1 MKKGLSILLLHLF
14 FLACP
19 GQDSL
24 QKSWELKGYIKDL
37 NSFVFSSD
45 FKNVSYTNLIHNR
58 INFKWKPFNNITAAL
73 EVRNRL
79 YWGND
84 VKEIPDFE
92 NQLRNVNDAVDL
104 SATWKISSNT
114 LFVSNVERLWVEYRR
129 TKWNIKA
136 GRQRVNWGI
145 ANTWNPN
152 DIFNAYNFLDF
163 DYEERPGCDAL
174 KIQYAISDFSNVEIS
189 SALTGEG
196 HQTISAIRY
205 LTNYKGFDLQFI
217 SGVFHN
223 NFTAGLGWAG
233 SISNVGYK
241 GEGQFFLG
249 NDGSPNDINLTTE
262 VDYFFK
268 GGWYANSAILY
279 NENGLDA
286 PVTNWS
292 QVTFKI
298 SPTSLMPA
306 KWNILAG
313 CSKEFTPLFSG
324 SLNVIYSPGVNLFIL
339 YPSFKYNLASSLDI
353 DFVWQS
359 LFAEL
364 ESKFQD
370 ITHAGFVRLKW
381 SF

>member
-37 NSFVFSSD
+37 NSFVFTSD

-58 INFKWKPFNNITAAL
+58 INFKWKPSNNITAAL

-92 NQLRNVNDAVDL
+92 SQLRNVNDAVDL

-249 NDGSPNDINLTTE
+249 NDGFQRL
-262 VDYFFK
+262 
-268 GGWYANSAILY
+268 GG
-279 NENGLDA
+279 ER
-286 PVTNWS
+286 
-292 QVTFKI
+292 
-298 SPTSLMPA
+298 
-306 KWNILAG
+306 
-313 CSKEFTPLFSG
+313 
-324 SLNVIYSPGVNLFIL
+324 
-339 YPSFKYNLASSLDI
+339 LDI
-353 DFVWQS
+353 GCVRDFRVCHDRGGIRVDQHDTVT
-359 LFAEL
+359 LC
-364 ESKFQD
+364 FQCRD
-370 ITHAGFVRLKW
+370 RLGTGIIKLRGLADDDG
-381 SF
+381 SRSRDDDGVYICAFHNK